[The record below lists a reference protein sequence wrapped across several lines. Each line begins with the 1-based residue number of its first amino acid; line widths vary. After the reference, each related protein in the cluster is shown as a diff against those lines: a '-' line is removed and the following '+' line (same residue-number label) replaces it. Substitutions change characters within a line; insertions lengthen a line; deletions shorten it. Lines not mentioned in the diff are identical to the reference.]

1 MSMKI
6 WKTIIQQGK
15 KLSILFYELIAGMEA
30 NERLSTIVNE
40 LFLRGRKNNISHIL
54 YHNPISSYLKL

>member
-6 WKTIIQQGK
+6 WKTIIQQRK
-15 KLSILFYELIAGMEA
+15 KLSILFYEMIAGMEA

>member
-1 MSMKI
+1 MKI
-6 WKTIIQQGK
+6 WKTIIQQRK
-15 KLSILFYELIAGMEA
+15 KLSILFYEMIAGMEA

>member
-6 WKTIIQQGK
+6 WKTIIQQRK
-15 KLSILFYELIAGMEA
+15 KLSILFYEMIAGMEA

-40 LFLRGRKNNISHIL
+40 LFFKRQKEQHLTYFIS
-54 YHNPISSYLKL
+54 